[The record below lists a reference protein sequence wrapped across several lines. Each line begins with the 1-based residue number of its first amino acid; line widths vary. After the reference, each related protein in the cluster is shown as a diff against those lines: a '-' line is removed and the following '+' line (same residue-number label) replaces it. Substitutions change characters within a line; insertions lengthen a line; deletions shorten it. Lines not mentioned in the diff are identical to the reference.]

1 MTIELKDLV
10 KIDKRFENSVN
21 LYLDLDN
28 REKIDNY
35 VYTRSSQRIIDYYI
49 DNVNKD
55 REHATMLI
63 GPYGKGKSHTLLV
76 LLDKLRHRERPY
88 LPIIISGTNSDL
100 NQAFLVG
107 ITDALKRA
115 GLDSITP
122 DSYYSEAVKKIEQW
136 KDSFPDAYS
145 HFAGELQKNGC
156 NGKTLQ
162 LGLEKNQKEALDL
175 FRRIY
180 PIVTNG
186 SEFNPIIVL
195 ETVRIYEQI
204 KDTLARDYGY
214 AGIYVI
220 FDEFSKYIEG
230 HEADTFSK
238 DMKVL

>member
-88 LPIIISGTNSDL
+88 LPVIISGTNSDL

-122 DSYYSEAVKKIEQW
+122 DSYYSEAVRKIEQW

-145 HFAGELQKNGC
+145 HFAGELQKTDVM
-156 NGKTLQ
+156 GKHCSLV
-162 LGLEKNQKEALDL
+162 L
-175 FRRIY
+175 RRTKKRLLIY
-180 PIVTNG
+180 
-186 SEFNPIIVL
+186 F
-195 ETVRIYEQI
+195 
-204 KDTLARDYGY
+204 AGY
-214 AGIYVI
+214 I
-220 FDEFSKYIEG
+220 
-230 HEADTFSK
+230 
-238 DMKVL
+238 L

>member
-76 LLDKLRHRERPY
+76 LLDKLRHRE
-88 LPIIISGTNSDL
+88 
-100 NQAFLVG
+100 
-107 ITDALKRA
+107 

-204 KDTLARDYGY
+204 KDTLARDYG
-214 AGIYVI
+214 
-220 FDEFSKYIEG
+220 
-230 HEADTFSK
+230 
-238 DMKVL
+238 